1 MISVVLHEGR
11 KPLSWYTNR
20 IPTIKEYLDN
30 LYKCEELGAFSYN
43 KLSDQMK
50 KLEDEAMRMSNF
62 KRLDPLSSNKGVS
75 AKKQVFRNK

>member
-1 MISVVLHEGR
+1 MKE

-30 LYKCEELGAFSYN
+30 LYKCEELGASSYN

-50 KLEDEAMRMSNF
+50 KAE
-62 KRLDPLSSNKGVS
+62 
-75 AKKQVFRNK
+75 